1 MRAVVNT
8 LNSFFLFSLSFQSKI
23 SIIQKIKSDM
33 TNAAHIAFKFFI
45 VSQFYLQRFYFAVSQ
60 EYTDS
65 VQLNFVIHRQ
75 EMVNSIFKQ
84 YIHIPHYKAFK
95 IVWFTHLYL
104 KKEKQT
110 KQYLGKPF
118 SDYKLRR
125 LEQIFLT
132 NERFFVVNFFIL
144 NRYILMNLYSCS
156 FFYYLRLV
164 VFIQLQSISV
174 AMIY

>member
-1 MRAVVNT
+1 
-8 LNSFFLFSLSFQSKI
+8 
-23 SIIQKIKSDM
+23 
-33 TNAAHIAFKFFI
+33 
-45 VSQFYLQRFYFAVSQ
+45 
-60 EYTDS
+60 
-65 VQLNFVIHRQ
+65 
-75 EMVNSIFKQ
+75 MVHSIFKQ
-84 YIHIPHYKAFK
+84 NIHIPHYKAFE

-104 KKEKQT
+104 EKEKQT

-144 NRYILMNLYSCS
+144 NRYILMNLYNCS
-156 FFYYLRLV
+156 FFYYLRLI